1 MLQGTYTQGRTQ
13 EGGFWG

>member
-13 EGGFWG
+13 EGEFWG